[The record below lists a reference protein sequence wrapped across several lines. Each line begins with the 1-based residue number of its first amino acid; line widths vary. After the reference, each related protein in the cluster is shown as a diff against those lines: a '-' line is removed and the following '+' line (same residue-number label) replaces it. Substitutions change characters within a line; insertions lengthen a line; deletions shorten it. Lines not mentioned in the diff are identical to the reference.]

1 MSIANMTQRGSVQ
14 LAPAFLLAFGVGTIF
29 IVGSEI
35 FGKSTFARFLGTF
48 GPLAAMLIYLTVAW
62 QGLEQHKT
70 NTREQVAD
78 SVYFRGFMFT
88 LLALTSALYAVSE
101 IDTATI
107 VSRFSLALSTTL
119 VGLLVKVL
127 MTQFSTDLEN
137 RKRRLDDG
145 LTESMTSFQK
155 QLNKSAV
162 MLDQHVA
169 AVNVRIEKLA
179 EASFEELE
187 ELAEKHRETAQTK
200 NAAFAESMETRL
212 TQLADHADSQRARI
226 DVQLDTTQDQ
236 IEKMLSQLG
245 NRMDTAGQKIAAGG
259 AEVGNQLD
267 NQARIIEALASR
279 FQSIEVL
286 LNKEEQRH
294 AMNEQREED
303 QQRLAESVIDLSKV
317 VVSLVKST
325 DEKEASLKSHLTN
338 TIDESTQNIVSSLKT
353 TATGSVDL
361 KPIEER
367 LDYVNRMIKLIA
379 DEISVTQRRQGRW
392 FNNQR

>member
-1 MSIANMTQRGSVQ
+1 
-14 LAPAFLLAFGVGTIF
+14 
-29 IVGSEI
+29 
-35 FGKSTFARFLGTF
+35 
-48 GPLAAMLIYLTVAW
+48 
-62 QGLEQHKT
+62 
-70 NTREQVAD
+70 
-78 SVYFRGFMFT
+78 
-88 LLALTSALYAVSE
+88 
-101 IDTATI
+101 
-107 VSRFSLALSTTL
+107 
-119 VGLLVKVL
+119 
-127 MTQFSTDLEN
+127 
-137 RKRRLDDG
+137 
-145 LTESMTSFQK
+145 
-155 QLNKSAV
+155 
-162 MLDQHVA
+162 
-169 AVNVRIEKLA
+169 
-179 EASFEELE
+179 
-187 ELAEKHRETAQTK
+187 
-200 NAAFAESMETRL
+200 
-212 TQLADHADSQRARI
+212 
-226 DVQLDTTQDQ
+226 
-236 IEKMLSQLG
+236 MLSQLG